1 MTMSDRSTSTHEP
14 PLPRAPHADGLR
26 PGLRAR
32 WDAAVP
38 TLVAVGLALLA
49 FVGTAYSAARPS

>member
-1 MTMSDRSTSTHEP
+1 MTMSDRSTSTSQP
-14 PLPRAPHADGLR
+14 PLPRAPHAEGVR
-26 PGLRAR
+26 AGLRAR
-32 WDAAVP
+32 WDSAAP